1 MLKLQVIGNLGA
13 DARIV
18 NSNGNE
24 FVSMRLA
31 HSENYTVNG
40 QQATRTIWVDCT
52 LNGNGG
58 NLLQYLKKG
67 AKVFV
72 EGYPSFRVYDSAQNH
87 CKMVGVQ
94 ISARSIELCGGTT
107 DKVPSELT
115 TAEGEIIRVQKLFW
129 TGSADETLTQLFDSS
144 MKKYDVDERG
154 LIWPNNE
161 Q

>member
-13 DARIV
+13 DARLV

-24 FVSMRLA
+24 FVSMRVA

-94 ISARSIELCGGTT
+94 ISVRSIELCGGST

-115 TAEGEIIRVQKLFW
+115 TTDGEIVSVMKCFY
-129 TGSADETLTQLFDSS
+129 TSETKVHGGTLIDKELKS
-144 MKKYDVDERG
+144 YDVDANG
-154 LIWPNNE
+154 FISPHHD
-161 Q
+161 

>member
-13 DARIV
+13 DARLV

-24 FVSMRLA
+24 FVSMRVA

-94 ISARSIELCGGTT
+94 ISVRSIELCGGTT

-115 TAEGEIIRVQKLFW
+115 TTDGEIISVMKCFY
-129 TGSADETLTQLFDSS
+129 TGETKVHGGTLIDKELKS
-144 MKKYDVDERG
+144 YDVDANGFISPHHE
-154 LIWPNNE
+154 
-161 Q
+161 

>member
-13 DARIV
+13 DARLV

-24 FVSMRLA
+24 FVSMRVA

-40 QQATRTIWVDCT
+40 KQSTWTIWVDCT

-87 CKMVGVQ
+87 CKMVGVR
-94 ISARSIELCGGTT
+94 ISVRSIELCGGST

-115 TAEGEIIRVQKLFW
+115 TTDGEIISVMKCFY
-129 TGSADETLTQLFDSS
+129 TSETKVHGGTLIDKELKS
-144 MKKYDVDERG
+144 YDLDTNGFISPHHE
-154 LIWPNNE
+154 
-161 Q
+161 